1 MKIILIVSLLTT
13 LIFAQT
19 LEEFAKKHNY
29 ETDYNV
35 ALNKAKKADKLIFFV
50 MVTNYC
56 PWCRKYEKR
65 TLSDKNIDAEIHKHF
80 IPLILNREKGN
91 FPDQFKTPI
100 VPVTYIVNYKDESIG
115 TKEMGYKGKKD
126 LREILSKY
134 YATH

>member
-1 MKIILIVSLLTT
+1 MMRIFVILALLST

-19 LEEFAKKHNY
+19 IEEFAMKYQY
-29 ETDYNV
+29 ETDYSV
-35 ALNKAKKADKLIFFV
+35 ALQKAKKAHKYVFFV

-65 TLSDKNIDAEIHKHF
+65 TLANEQINAEIHKRF

-100 VPVTYIVNYKDESIG
+100 VPVTYIVNHKDESIVQ
-115 TKEMGYKGKKD
+115 KEMGYKGKKD
-126 LREILSKY
+126 LKEILDK
-134 YATH
+134 